1 MKTYKNLITELN
13 KYEKETVKQARQLF
27 LKQLGHKKY
36 VEAGL
41 SKKDPVKAFERSN
54 REARSNP
61 RNPFVSPRR
70 ESENVIGAFQDTEPG
85 QKGRGNRIDPKT
97 GKVSRYDPTRAR
109 HKEMRG
115 LSKSKAANI
124 QKIVRRSGADQQGYS
139 LDSVHKNL
147 GGSQNR
153 RIYQKAFSGT
163 ELEKV
168 AGDLSMFPKVKS
180 YGDLG
185 APTTV
190 NIPKGKIPEPP
201 KIKPPTTFKPPKG
214 SVGAMR
220 SPVKPK
226 TFQKVLK
233 VLGRNKKLAL
243 GALAVGG
250 AVKGIQALR
259 GKNK

>member
-1 MKTYKNLITELN
+1 MKTYNDLILELN
-13 KYEKETVKQARQLF
+13 KYEKETVKQARQIF
-27 LKQLGHKKY
+27 LKDLGHKKY
-36 VEAGL
+36 KELGL
-41 SKKDPVKAFERSN
+41 NKKSSLKAFEKKAAEQRSN
-54 REARSNP
+54 L
-61 RNPFVSPRR
+61 RNPYVSPRR

-85 QKGRGNRIDPKT
+85 QKGRGNRVDPET
-97 GKVSRYDPTRAR
+97 GKVTRYNPTRAR
-109 HKEMRG
+109 QKEMRG
-115 LSKSKAANI
+115 VSKKKSADI
-124 QKIVRRSGADQQGYS
+124 QKIVRKTGDKQ
-139 LDSVHKNL
+139 LDMVYKNI

-168 AGDLSMFPKVKS
+168 AGDLDMFPKTRS
-180 YGDLG
+180 TG
-185 APTTV
+185 APTTA

-201 KIKPPTTFKPPKG
+201 KIKPSSSFKPPKG

-226 TFQKVLK
+226 TFQKALK
-233 VLGRNKKLAL
+233 VLGKNKKFAL

-259 GKNK
+259 NRNN

>member
-1 MKTYKNLITELN
+1 MKNFDTLLNELN
-13 KYEKETVKQARQLF
+13 KYEKETVKQARQIF
-27 LKQLGHKKY
+27 LKDLGHKKY
-36 VEAGL
+36 KELGL
-41 SKKDPVKAFERSN
+41 NKKSSLKAFEKKAAEQRSN
-54 REARSNP
+54 L
-61 RNPFVSPRR
+61 RNPYVSPRR

-85 QKGRGNRIDPKT
+85 QKGRGNRVDPET
-97 GKVSRYDPTRAR
+97 GKVSRYNPTQAR
-109 HKEMRG
+109 QKEMRG
-115 LSKSKAANI
+115 VSKKKSADI
-124 QKIVRRSGADQQGYS
+124 QKIVRKTGDKQ
-139 LDSVHKNL
+139 LDMVYKNI

-168 AGDLSMFPKVKS
+168 AGDLDMFPKTRS
-180 YGDLG
+180 TG
-185 APTTV
+185 APTTA

-201 KIKPPTTFKPPKG
+201 KIKPSSSFKPPKG

-226 TFQKVLK
+226 TFQKALK
-233 VLGRNKKLAL
+233 VLGKNKKFAL

-259 GKNK
+259 NRNN

>member
-1 MKTYKNLITELN
+1 MKTYNDLILELN
-13 KYEKETVKQARQLF
+13 KYEKETVKQARQIF
-27 LKQLGHKKY
+27 LKDLGHKKY
-36 VEAGL
+36 KELGL
-41 SKKDPVKAFERSN
+41 NKKSSLKAFEKKAAEQRSN
-54 REARSNP
+54 V
-61 RNPFVSPRR
+61 RNPYVSPRR

-85 QKGRGNRIDPKT
+85 QKGRGNRVDPET
-97 GKVSRYDPTRAR
+97 GKVTRYNPTQAR
-109 HKEMRG
+109 QKEMRG
-115 LSKSKAANI
+115 VSKKKSADI
-124 QKIVRRSGADQQGYS
+124 QKIVRKTGDKQ
-139 LDSVHKNL
+139 LDMVYKNI

-168 AGDLSMFPKVKS
+168 AGDLDMFPKTRS
-180 YGDLG
+180 TG
-185 APTTV
+185 APTTA

-201 KIKPPTTFKPPKG
+201 KIKPSSSFKPPKG

-226 TFQKVLK
+226 TFQKALK
-233 VLGRNKKLAL
+233 VLGKNKKFAL

-259 GKNK
+259 NRNN

>member
-1 MKTYKNLITELN
+1 MKNFDTLLNELN
-13 KYEKETVKQARQLF
+13 KYEKETVKQARQIF
-27 LKQLGHKKY
+27 LKKLGHKEYK
-36 VEAGL
+36 ELGL
-41 SKKDPVKAFERSN
+41 NKKSSLKGFEKKAAEQRSN
-54 REARSNP
+54 L
-61 RNPFVSPRR
+61 RNPYVSPRR

-85 QKGRGNRIDPKT
+85 QKGRGNRVDPET
-97 GKVSRYDPTRAR
+97 GKVTRYNPTQAR
-109 HKEMRG
+109 QKEMRG
-115 LSKSKAANI
+115 VSKKKSADI
-124 QKIVRRSGADQQGYS
+124 QKIVRKTGDKQ
-139 LDSVHKNL
+139 LDMVYKNI

-168 AGDLSMFPKVKS
+168 AGDLDMFPKTRS
-180 YGDLG
+180 TG
-185 APTTV
+185 APTLAS
-190 NIPKGKIPEPP
+190 IPKGKIPEPP
-201 KIKPPTTFKPPKG
+201 KIKPPSSFKPPKG

-259 GKNK
+259 NRKN

>member
-1 MKTYKNLITELN
+1 MKTYNDLILELN
-13 KYEKETVKQARQLF
+13 KYEKETVKQARQIF
-27 LKQLGHKKY
+27 LKDLGHKKY
-36 VEAGL
+36 KELGL
-41 SKKDPVKAFERSN
+41 NKKSSLKAFEKKAAEQRSN
-54 REARSNP
+54 V
-61 RNPFVSPRR
+61 RNPYVSPRR

-85 QKGRGNRIDPKT
+85 QKGRGNRVDPET
-97 GKVSRYDPTRAR
+97 GKVTRYNPTRAR
-109 HKEMRG
+109 QKEMRG
-115 LSKSKAANI
+115 VSKKKSADI
-124 QKIVRRSGADQQGYS
+124 QKIVRKTGDKQ
-139 LDSVHKNL
+139 LDMVYKNI

-168 AGDLSMFPKVKS
+168 AGDLDMFPKTRS
-180 YGDLG
+180 TG
-185 APTTV
+185 APTTA

-201 KIKPPTTFKPPKG
+201 KIKPSSSFKPPKG

-226 TFQKVLK
+226 TFQKALK
-233 VLGRNKKLAL
+233 VLGKNKKFAL

-259 GKNK
+259 NRNN

>member
-1 MKTYKNLITELN
+1 MKNFNTLLNELN
-13 KYEKETVKQARQLF
+13 KYEKEGAKKARAF
-27 LKQLGHKKY
+27 FIKDLGHKKY
-36 VEAGL
+36 KELGL
-41 SKKDPVKAFERSN
+41 NKKSSLKAFEKAAEEQRSN
-54 REARSNP
+54 V
-61 RNPFVSPRR
+61 RNPYVSPRR

-85 QKGRGNRIDPKT
+85 QKGRGNRVDPET
-97 GKVSRYDPTRAR
+97 GKVSRYNPTQAR

-115 LSKSKAANI
+115 VSKKKAADI
-124 QKIVRRSGADQQGYS
+124 QKIVRKTGDKQ
-139 LDSVHKNL
+139 LDNVYKNI

-168 AGDLSMFPKVKS
+168 AGDLDMFPKTRS
-180 YGDLG
+180 TG
-185 APTTV
+185 APTTA

-201 KIKPPTTFKPPKG
+201 KIKPSSSFKPPKG

-226 TFQKVLK
+226 TFQKALK
-233 VLGRNKKLAL
+233 VLGKNKKFAL

-259 GKNK
+259 NRNN

>member
-1 MKTYKNLITELN
+1 MKNFDTLLNELN
-13 KYEKETVKQARQLF
+13 KYEKETVKQARQIF
-27 LKQLGHKKY
+27 LRDLGHKKY
-36 VEAGL
+36 KELGL
-41 SKKDPVKAFERSN
+41 NKKSSLKAFEKKAAEQRSN
-54 REARSNP
+54 V
-61 RNPFVSPRR
+61 RNPYVSPRR

-85 QKGRGNRIDPKT
+85 QKGRGNRVDPET
-97 GKVSRYDPTRAR
+97 GKVSRYDPTKVR
-109 HKEMRG
+109 HKELRG
-115 LSKSKAANI
+115 VSKKKAADI
-124 QKIVRRSGADQQGYS
+124 QKIVRKTGDKQ
-139 LDSVHKNL
+139 LDNVYKNI

-168 AGDLSMFPKVKS
+168 AGDLDMFPKTRS
-180 YGDLG
+180 TG
-185 APTTV
+185 APTTA

-201 KIKPPTTFKPPKG
+201 KIKPSSSFKPPKG

-226 TFQKVLK
+226 TFQKALK
-233 VLGRNKKLAL
+233 VLGKNKKFAL

-259 GKNK
+259 NRNN

>member
-1 MKTYKNLITELN
+1 MKSYKEFITELN
-13 KYEKETVKQARQLF
+13 KYEKETVKMARQLF

-41 SKKDPVKAFERSN
+41 SKKDPVKAFQRSN

-61 RNPFVSPRR
+61 RNPYVSPRR

-85 QKGRGNRIDPKT
+85 QKGRGNRVDPET
-97 GKVSRYDPTRAR
+97 GKVSRYDPTKVR
-109 HKEMRG
+109 HKELRG
-115 LSKSKAANI
+115 VSKKKSADI
-124 QKIVRRSGADQQGYS
+124 QKIMRKTGDKQI
-139 LDSVHKNL
+139 DSVYKNI
-147 GGSQNR
+147 GGSQSR
-153 RIYQKAFSGT
+153 RIYQPAFSGT
-163 ELEKV
+163 ELER
-168 AGDLSMFPKVKS
+168 AAREMDMFPKTKIGS
-180 YGDLG
+180 
-185 APTTV
+185 PTLAS
-190 NIPKGKIPEPP
+190 IPKGKIPEPP

-259 GKNK
+259 NRKN

>member
-41 SKKDPVKAFERSN
+41 SKKDPVKAFQRSN

-61 RNPFVSPRR
+61 RNPYVSPRR

-85 QKGRGNRIDPKT
+85 QKGRGNRIDPET
-97 GKVSRYDPTRAR
+97 GKVSRYDPTKVR
-109 HKEMRG
+109 HKELRG
-115 LSKSKAANI
+115 VSKKKSADI
-124 QKIVRRSGADQQGYS
+124 QKIMRKTGDKQI
-139 LDSVHKNL
+139 DSVYKNI
-147 GGSQNR
+147 GGSQSR
-153 RIYQKAFSGT
+153 RIYQPAFSGT
-163 ELEKV
+163 ELER
-168 AGDLSMFPKVKS
+168 AAREMDMFPKTKIGS
-180 YGDLG
+180 
-185 APTTV
+185 PTLAS
-190 NIPKGKIPEPP
+190 IPKGKIPEPP

-259 GKNK
+259 NRKN

>member
-1 MKTYKNLITELN
+1 MKNFDTLLNELN
-13 KYEKETVKQARQLF
+13 KYEKETVKQARQIF
-27 LKQLGHKKY
+27 LRDLGHKKY
-36 VEAGL
+36 KELGL
-41 SKKDPVKAFERSN
+41 NKKSSLKAFEKKAAEQRSN
-54 REARSNP
+54 V
-61 RNPFVSPRR
+61 RNPYVSPRR

-85 QKGRGNRIDPKT
+85 QKGRGNRVDPET
-97 GKVSRYDPTRAR
+97 GKVTRYNPTRAR
-109 HKEMRG
+109 QKEMRG
-115 LSKSKAANI
+115 VSKKKSADI
-124 QKIVRRSGADQQGYS
+124 QKIVRKTGDKQ
-139 LDSVHKNL
+139 LDMVYKNI

-168 AGDLSMFPKVKS
+168 AGDLDMFPKTRS
-180 YGDLG
+180 TG
-185 APTTV
+185 APTTA

-201 KIKPPTTFKPPKG
+201 KIKPSSSFKPPKG

-226 TFQKVLK
+226 TFQKALK
-233 VLGRNKKLAL
+233 VLGKNKKFAL

-259 GKNK
+259 NRNN

>member
-1 MKTYKNLITELN
+1 MKNFDTLLNELN
-13 KYEKETVKQARQLF
+13 KYEKETVKQARQIF
-27 LKQLGHKKY
+27 LKKLGHKEYK
-36 VEAGL
+36 ELGL
-41 SKKDPVKAFERSN
+41 NKKSSLRAFEKTAADS
-54 REARSNP
+54 RSNP
-61 RNPFVSPRR
+61 RNPYVSPRR

-85 QKGRGNRIDPKT
+85 QKGRGNRVDPET
-97 GKVSRYDPTRAR
+97 GKVTRYNPTRAR
-109 HKEMRG
+109 QKEMRG
-115 LSKSKAANI
+115 VSKKKSADI
-124 QKIVRRSGADQQGYS
+124 QKIVRKTGDKQ
-139 LDSVHKNL
+139 LDMVYKNI

-168 AGDLSMFPKVKS
+168 AGDLDMFPKTRS
-180 YGDLG
+180 TG
-185 APTTV
+185 APTTA

-201 KIKPPTTFKPPKG
+201 KIKPSSSFKPPKG

-226 TFQKVLK
+226 TFQKALK
-233 VLGRNKKLAL
+233 VLGKNKKFAL

-259 GKNK
+259 NRNN

>member
-1 MKTYKNLITELN
+1 MKKFDTLLNELN
-13 KYEKETVKQARQLF
+13 KYEKETVKQARQIF
-27 LKQLGHKKY
+27 LNKLGHKEYKKL
-36 VEAGL
+36 GL
-41 SKKDPVKAFERSN
+41 NKQSSLKAFEKTAADS
-54 REARSNP
+54 RSNP
-61 RNPFVSPRR
+61 RNPYVSPRR

-85 QKGRGNRIDPKT
+85 QKGRGNRVDPET
-97 GKVSRYDPTRAR
+97 GKVSRYDPTQAR
-109 HKEMRG
+109 QKEMRG
-115 LSKSKAANI
+115 VSKKKAADI
-124 QKIVRRSGADQQGYS
+124 QKIVRKTGDKQ
-139 LDSVHKNL
+139 LDNVYKNI

-168 AGDLSMFPKVKS
+168 AGDLDMFPKTRS
-180 YGDLG
+180 TG
-185 APTTV
+185 APTTA

-201 KIKPPTTFKPPKG
+201 KIKPSSSFKPPKG

-226 TFQKVLK
+226 TFQKALK
-233 VLGRNKKLAL
+233 VLGKNKKFAL

-259 GKNK
+259 NRNN

>member
-163 ELEKV
+163 ELEKA
-168 AGDLSMFPKVKS
+168 AGEMDMFPKTRTT
-180 YGDLG
+180 G
-185 APTTV
+185 APTTR

-201 KIKPPTTFKPPKG
+201 KIKPSSTFKPPKG
-214 SVGAMR
+214 SVGAMK
-220 SPVKPK
+220 STVKPK
-226 TFQKVLK
+226 TFQKGLK
-233 VLGRNKKLAL
+233 VLGKNKKFAL
-243 GALAVGG
+243 GALAVG
-250 AVKGIQALR
+250 AGIAGVRALR
-259 GKNK
+259 NRNN